1 MLNQPLSKRKEIRR
15 SCDFPG
21 RMKPW
26 FPVPAVEWPNL
37 VVLLAFAAPAL
48 GCILQ
53 AACTSCRTNASP
65 TPTQRLEAGLKRR
78 EAANQAEGLAKASP
92 GVPLQCPPL
101 NAAIVSSTPPAN
113 GGHRVTLSW
122 KASPPAD
129 AKHAGAVGYC
139 IYRGAP
145 DDPNPGLINPTPFP
159 GTSCVDDLVANG
171 QRYSYVVRAISADRL
186 VSTTSNPA
194 PVEIPATGRSAATT
208 SLPLC
213 RGSAVVK

>member
-1 MLNQPLSKRKEIRR
+1 
-15 SCDFPG
+15 
-21 RMKPW
+21 MKSW
-26 FPVPAVEWPNL
+26 LPVLVLAQTALAV
-37 VVLLAFAAPAL
+37 LAAGGAL
-48 GCILQ
+48 QIGCT
-53 AACTSCRTNASP
+53 ACRTNANP
-65 TPTQRLEAGLKRR
+65 TPTQRLEAALKRR
-78 EAANQAEGLAKASP
+78 ETAKQSGGLPKTAPAL
-92 GVPLQCPPL
+92 PLQCPPL
-101 NAAIVSSTPPAN
+101 NAALISSTPATN

-186 VSTTSNPA
+186 VSITSNQA
-194 PVEIPATGRSAATT
+194 PVEIPATGRSAPSTT

-213 RGSAVVK
+213 RGSAVAIGSSAVK